1 MLLVRARELVM
12 FGLISL
18 RVESFQNN
26 VFKVVLL
33 VLLLLFTC
41 GLVTA
46 VAVRFLDSAYT
57 APSELSKSLQPE
69 KLIRRD
75 KTFKVNPQES
85 QESKI
90 GLLKP
95 LFHTV

>member
-1 MLLVRARELVM
+1 MNAESESKTNQLVAARWDRELIM
-12 FGLISL
+12 FGLNPL

-46 VAVRFLDSAYT
+46 VAVRFLDSTQT
-57 APSELSKSLQPE
+57 APTELSLQPE
-69 KLIRRD
+69 RLLGSY
-75 KTFKVNPQES
+75 KTFKVH
-85 QESKI
+85 
-90 GLLKP
+90 LKR
-95 LFHTV
+95 LKSFF

>member
-1 MLLVRARELVM
+1 MLLVKARELVM
-12 FGLISL
+12 FGLFPL
-18 RVESFQNN
+18 QVESFQNN

-33 VLLLLFTC
+33 LLLLLFTC

-46 VAVRFLDSAYT
+46 VAVRFLDSTNT

-69 KLIRRD
+69 KLIRSD

-85 QESKI
+85 KN
-90 GLLKP
+90 GLFKP